1 MKKIFNSRWT
11 YRLISLFLAVCLFLY
26 VNSSKSISTQQTN
39 NTGGTNS
46 TTLTATEH
54 KTVSVQLRLNVDS
67 DKYFVTGYPEKVK
80 VHLRGPAALV
90 TATANTQNFRVFAN
104 LTGLKPGEHS
114 VKLKQDGL
122 NRDISY
128 QIAPANIKVNIQP
141 RQTVS
146 FPVSVQYDKTRIAKN
161 YVAGSAN
168 SDVTSVKATGAEGE
182 IDRIS
187 RVVAQLNLAQNTKKS
202 VNSETVIEALDK
214 NGQTVNVILTPATTQ
229 VNLPITARGHSK
241 QVPLKFKAKNA
252 NSNQEYSFQS
262 STKSIQVFGSESELK
277 AISEFDADVD
287 VSDVK
292 NQKTKTISLDAEANK
307 VTGTDPASVKVT
319 ITTESK

>member
-1 MKKIFNSRWT
+1 MKKVFNSRWT

-26 VNSSKSISTQQTN
+26 VSSSKSTSMQQAG

-46 TTLTATEH
+46 TTLTATQR

-104 LTGLKPGEHS
+104 LTGLKAGEHT
-114 VKLKQDGL
+114 VRLKQDGL
-122 NRDISY
+122 NRDINY
-128 QIAPANIKVNIQP
+128 QIAPAAIKVNIQP

-146 FPVSVQYDKTRIAKN
+146 FPISVQYDKSRIAKN
-161 YVAGSAN
+161 YVAGSPN
-168 SDVTSVKATGAEGE
+168 SDVNSVKATGAEGE

-187 RVVAQLNLAQNTKKS
+187 RVVAQLNLPQNARKS
-202 VNSETVIEALDK
+202 INSEAVIEALDK

-241 QVPLKFKAKNA
+241 KVPLRFKPKNA
-252 NSNQEYSFQS
+252 NSDQEYSFQS
-262 STKSIQVFGSESELK
+262 GTRSVQVFGSESDLK
-277 AISEFDADVD
+277 AITEFDADVD

-292 NQKTKTISLDAEANK
+292 KQKTKTISLDAAANK
-307 VTGTDPASVKVT
+307 VTGTNPNSVKVKV
-319 ITTESK
+319 TTESK

>member
-1 MKKIFNSRWT
+1 MKRIFNSRWT

-26 VNSSKSISTQQTN
+26 VNSSKSTTTQQM
-39 NTGGTNS
+39 NTTGTNS
-46 TTLTATEH
+46 TTLTATEQ

-104 LTGLKPGEHS
+104 LTGLRAGEHR
-114 VKLKQDGL
+114 VQLKQDGL
-122 NRDISY
+122 NRDINY
-128 QIAPANIKVNIQP
+128 QIAPATIKVNIQP

-146 FPVSVQYDKTRIAKN
+146 FPVSVQYDKSRIAKN
-161 YVAGSAN
+161 YVADSPN

-202 VNSETVIEALDK
+202 INSEAVIEALDK

-229 VNLPITARGHSK
+229 VNLPITAKGHSK
-241 QVPLKFKAKNA
+241 KVPLKFKAKNA
-252 NSNQEYSFQS
+252 NDDQEYSFQS
-262 STKSIQVFGSESELK
+262 STKSIEVFGSESDLK

-292 NQKTKTISLDAEANK
+292 NQKTKTISLDSEANK
-307 VTGTDPASVKVT
+307 VTGTDPGTVKVT
-319 ITTESK
+319 VTTESK